1 MPVPTLRRLPL
12 LLPFALALAACG
24 VASSGSSPDAPATSA
39 ATDGDS
45 HADGIGILL
54 DLARQALQERRLIA
68 PAGANAVEFYLSV
81 LELDP
86 ANATAREQLAAAMP
100 QAMALVEQ
108 AINRRELDEAARE
121 LRLLRE
127 ADDTNFTVQLLA
139 GKLDAQRAI
148 VTREH
153 EARAA
158 LLQARADA
166 AVLSQPRPGNRP

>member
-1 MPVPTLRRLPL
+1 MKLEGKV
-12 LLPFALALAACG
+12 ALVTGAA
-24 VASSGSSPDAPATSA
+24 S
-39 ATDGDS
+39 
-45 HADGIGILL
+45 GIGRAI
-54 DLARQALQERRLIA
+54 ARR
-68 PAGANAVEFYLSV
+68 Y
-81 LELDP
+81 
-86 ANATAREQLAAAMP
+86 AREGARVVIADLQLAAAMP